1 MQKKEENQLMK
12 KIYNKINNVILDAP
26 MAEYTSF
33 KAGGKAEALILPE
46 SREEL
51 MDALQTLNES
61 RTPYMIMGNGS
72 NILVKDGGYP
82 GAIVKLGDGFSHIET
97 HGEEITAGCGAL
109 LSAVA
114 RHAHQEG
121 LTGMEFA
128 CGIPGSLGGG
138 VFMNAGAY
146 EGEMKNILRSVR
158 LLSPDGREEITR
170 QVSEL
175 EMGYRTSSLQRS
187 GEIVLEATLKLSS
200 GDKDEIGSKMR
211 ELMDRR
217 NSKQPV
223 DYPSG
228 GSFFKRPVGHFAGKL
243 IQDAGLSGFSVG
255 GAQVSTLHAGFVINK
270 GGATATDIIQL
281 MHIVQARVMEKFQVK
296 MEPEIRI
303 IGEDLPEM
311 TDV

>member
-1 MQKKEENQLMK
+1 MK

-51 MDALQTLNES
+51 MDVLQILNES

-97 HGEEITAGCGAL
+97 SGEEITAGSGAL

-187 GEIVLEATLKLSS
+187 GEIVLAATLKLSS
-200 GDKDEIGSKMR
+200 GDKDKIGAKMR

>member
-1 MQKKEENQLMK
+1 
-12 KIYNKINNVILDAP
+12 
-26 MAEYTSF
+26 
-33 KAGGKAEALILPE
+33 
-46 SREEL
+46 
-51 MDALQTLNES
+51 
-61 RTPYMIMGNGS
+61 
-72 NILVKDGGYP
+72 
-82 GAIVKLGDGFSHIET
+82 
-97 HGEEITAGCGAL
+97 
-109 LSAVA
+109 
-114 RHAHQEG
+114 
-121 LTGMEFA
+121 MEFA

-146 EGEMKNILRSVR
+146 EGEMKNILRWVR
-158 LLSPDGREEITR
+158 LLSSDGREEITR
-170 QVSEL
+170 QASEL

-187 GEIVLEATLKLSS
+187 GEIVLEATLKLST
-200 GDKDEIGSKMR
+200 GDKDKIGAKMR

-281 MHIVQARVMEKFQVK
+281 MHIVQAKVMEKFQVK